1 MIKGVGIDMVQISRI
16 KQSLQIPGF
25 KESVFT
31 LDEIKNCHEE
41 QETYYATRFAG
52 KEAVYKALNHDID
65 MRKIEILNRND
76 GAPYVVGVDKAH
88 VSITTEGDFA
98 TAFCILED

>member
-76 GAPYVVGVDKAH
+76 GAPYVVGL
-88 VSITTEGDFA
+88 IRRMCQLQQRG
-98 TAFCILED
+98 ILQRLFVY

>member
-76 GAPYVVGVDKAH
+76 GALMLWELIKHMCQLQQRG
-88 VSITTEGDFA
+88 
-98 TAFCILED
+98 ILQQLFVY